1 MSATTSGE
9 HGEHDGHGRRGEH
22 VEHGRRGR
30 QGAVRRGAAVS
41 GSSWMLARKEAFEI
55 LRTWRIIV
63 LPAIV
68 LLFAVTSPLLAKFT
82 PELVA
87 ALAGNQLGG
96 LKLPE
101 PTVFDAYGQWIKN
114 LSQIAA
120 FAIIIIYG
128 GIVSSERR
136 SGTAVLVLT
145 KPASRVAFVLVK
157 YLVHVVYLAVV
168 VAVGCL
174 VTWAVTAVTF
184 GDAVHGTEGALWAS
198 TWMWFVLAAFYLALM
213 VLFSVLI
220 PAAAGAAGAGLG
232 AYVVLAVA
240 SAWQKVGD
248 YSPAGLVSRSA
259 SLAANTHTDSVLWP
273 VLITVA
279 AIVVAVVAAALVFRR
294 QEL

>member
-1 MSATTSGE
+1 MSAMT
-9 HGEHDGHGRRGEH
+9 HGDGGAHAAARARGS
-22 VEHGRRGR
+22 VA
-30 QGAVRRGAAVS
+30 GA
-41 GSSWMLARKEAFEI
+41 SWMLARKEAFEI
-55 LRTWRIIV
+55 VRTWRVIV

-68 LLFAVTSPLLAKFT
+68 LLFAVTSPLLAKYT
-82 PELVA
+82 PDIVT
-87 ALAGNQLGG
+87 ALAGSQFSG

-101 PTVFDAYGQWIKN
+101 PTVYDAYGQWIKN

-128 GIVSSERR
+128 GIVSAERK

-145 KPASRVAFVLVK
+145 KPVSRVAFVVVK
-157 YLVHVVYLAVV
+157 FVVQLVYLAVI

-184 GDAVHGTEGALWAS
+184 GDAVHGTAGALWAS
-198 TWMWFVLAAFYLALM
+198 TWVWFVLAALYLAVM

-232 AYVVLAVA
+232 VYVVLAVA

-248 YSPAGLVSRSA
+248 WSPAGLISGSA
-259 SLAANTHTDSVLWP
+259 SLAANTQTESMLWP

-279 AIVVAVVAAALVFRR
+279 AIVVAVGVAALVFRR